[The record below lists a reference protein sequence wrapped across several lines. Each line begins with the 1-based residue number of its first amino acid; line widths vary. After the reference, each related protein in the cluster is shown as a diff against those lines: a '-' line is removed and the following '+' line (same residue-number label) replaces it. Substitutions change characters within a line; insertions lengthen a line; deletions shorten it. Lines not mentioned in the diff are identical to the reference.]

1 MNLLRPHPPASLLA
15 EDRPLFLPA
24 PDVEQWL
31 RKAFIEGGHET
42 VNSDHSHLSMAS
54 IGVLWTNVPCARK
67 MRDIAGTAELAT
79 PPMGGPWARGRWL
92 QQMQEWFVDLPDFLI
107 TLSAPYAAEASDA
120 VWMAL
125 VEHELRHCTVIRF
138 TRQGVPI
145 FGMRG
150 HDVEVFIGDVERYGM
165 DATGTRKLV
174 EAALSA
180 PLISAE
186 DIKAVCGYCAA
197 A

>member
-1 MNLLRPHPPASLLA
+1 MNLIRPYPPESLLD

-24 PDVEQWL
+24 PDVEAWL
-31 RKAFIEGGHET
+31 RSAFIEEGYET
-42 VNSDHSHLSMAS
+42 FNPDHAHLNMAS
-54 IGVLWTNVPCARK
+54 IGVLWTNAPCTQK
-67 MRDIAGTAELAT
+67 MRDIIGQAELVR

-92 QQMQEWFVDLPDFLI
+92 QQMQEWFIELPDFLI
-107 TLSAPYAAEASDA
+107 TLSAPYAAEADDGSF
-120 VWMAL
+120 MAL

-138 TRQGVPI
+138 TRQGMPI

-165 DATGTRKLV
+165 DATATRKLV
-174 EAALSA
+174 EAALNA

-186 DIKAVCGYCAA
+186 AIQAVCGTCAA
-197 A
+197 